1 MNSSNNISFNKS
13 LLPIVVLI
21 FFLTINGINSY
32 FYGYSILGD
41 YTFHLILLL
50 CAVITSFIGIH
61 NGSFFN
67 KIITEI
73 YLSIKNIGVAIIIL
87 ILVGALSGTWKISGI
102 IPSMVYYGADIPT
115 NIFLPLTLIITAMVS
130 LTAGSSYI
138 TSATIGIALVAIG
151 SAFNIPSGI
160 TAGAVISGAYF
171 GDKMSPLSD
180 TTNLASAIS
189 GTDLYRHIKYMMYTT
204 FPTFSL
210 TFIIFCII
218 GFSIESN
225 TAINEV
231 IQKEVILETLK
242 KDFNL
247 SPFLFL
253 VPLSILIF
261 AILKIKPIITLTF
274 GVIFASVFAL
284 LFQSASINDVLLS
297 IINGPS
303 IDLIFP
309 VKSIITEQ
317 GYYPI
322 VNSGLENLYSGFE
335 DLYGNGGILS
345 MKWVISL
352 TICAMIFGG
361 SMEAIGALK
370 RITNYLLSRAKS
382 IFDLFTNTLISCI
395 GVNVTA
401 SDQYLSIIL
410 PGKMFKNAYRE
421 KGLAPQNLS
430 RTLEDTGTVTSALI
444 PWNSCGAYHSGVL
457 GVSTMDYMLYCFFNW
472 ISPLMTLTYAYFFIK
487 IKTIRKT

>member
-1 MNSSNNISFNKS
+1 M
-13 LLPIVVLI
+13 
-21 FFLTINGINSY
+21 
-32 FYGYSILGD
+32 
-41 YTFHLILLL
+41 
-50 CAVITSFIGIH
+50 
-61 NGSFFN
+61 
-67 KIITEI
+67 
-73 YLSIKNIGVAIIIL
+73 
-87 ILVGALSGTWKISGI
+87 
-102 IPSMVYYGADIPT
+102 
-115 NIFLPLTLIITAMVS
+115 
-130 LTAGSSYI
+130 
-138 TSATIGIALVAIG
+138 VAIG

-204 FPTFSL
+204 FPTFLL

-231 IQKEVILETLK
+231 VQKEVILETLK

-322 VNSGLENLYSGFE
+322 INSGLENLYNGFE
-335 DLYGNGGILS
+335 DLYGNGGVLS

-370 RITNYLLSRAKS
+370 RITNYLLLRAKS
-382 IFDLFTNTLISCI
+382 I
-395 GVNVTA
+395 
-401 SDQYLSIIL
+401 II
-410 PGKMFKNAYRE
+410 F
-421 KGLAPQNLS
+421 S
-430 RTLEDTGTVTSALI
+430 V
-444 PWNSCGAYHSGVL
+444 
-457 GVSTMDYMLYCFFNW
+457 
-472 ISPLMTLTYAYFFIK
+472 
-487 IKTIRKT
+487 